1 MRAVRAVPDVLG
13 WLLDPYAFE
22 FMRRALA
29 VLLIVSVVGAVVGAF
44 VVHKGLAFS
53 GDALAHATLAGVAV
67 AFVNGASV
75 GLGALVAAVVTALG
89 VGWMR
94 RRTAVSYD
102 TAIGILFVAMFS
114 LGILVLSR
122 RTAYTP
128 DLLSFVFGNILGV
141 SRADLVGALLMG
153 AAVLL
158 FVWAFYRELLFVA
171 YDPAMA
177 AASGVRSALFQYA
190 LLVMIAVA
198 VVVALKAIGIVLVN
212 ALLIIPAATAAMLS
226 HRLSMIMLLGAL
238 IAAAVSAVGLHV
250 SYYAGVAASPAIVL
264 AACAAFALAALVSAR
279 RGSARRSPAYA
290 PPGATGV
297 RSAPDG
303 R

>member
-1 MRAVRAVPDVLG
+1 MADVAG
-13 WLLDPYAFE
+13 WLLDPYEFE

-29 VLLIVSVVGAVVGAF
+29 VLMIISVVGAVVGAF

-75 GLGALVAAVVTALG
+75 GLGALVAAVLTALG
-89 VGWMR
+89 IGWTQ
-94 RRTAVSYD
+94 RRTRISYD

-114 LGILVLSR
+114 VGILIMSR
-122 RTAYTP
+122 RTSYTP
-128 DLLSFVFGNILGV
+128 DLFSFVFGNILGV
-141 SRADLVGALLMG
+141 SQADLVGALLMA

-158 FVWAFYRELLFVA
+158 FVAAFYRELLFVA

-177 AASGVRSALFQYA
+177 TASGVRAPLFQYA

-212 ALLIIPAATAAMLS
+212 AMLIIPAATAGLLAYRMS
-226 HRLSMIMLLGAL
+226 TVMLLGSGVG
-238 IAAAVSAVGLHV
+238 IAASVVGLHLSFYARV
-250 SYYAGVAASPAIVL
+250 SASPAIVL
-264 AACAAFALAALVSAR
+264 TACGIFLVAALLTGR
-279 RGSARRSPAYA
+279 RQTAAGLVDAA
-290 PPGATGV
+290 
-297 RSAPDG
+297 
-303 R
+303 